1 MDAFDYRD
9 SLNAPKPGNKRDLI
23 WNILT
28 TLVLLAS
35 LCVTGAFLVIFTN
48 PQASIN
54 PFPPPTLVTPI
65 AFPTNTPTP
74 LIQMPA
80 TWTPEPTQEP
90 TLTPTLRPTSTL
102 VPTEIPYG
110 PATDTPTPGPSSTVT
125 PKVTGTYSAFN
136 FVVQQGNPIAISS
149 LAFRPEY
156 GCDWMGVGGQV
167 FDLRGSQVSDMFV
180 YLGGTL
186 AGTFFPETPTITGLL
201 PQYGRGYY
209 EFKLADLPVLSKDT
223 LWVQL
228 RDQAG
233 LPMSDKYYF
242 ATYDNCD
249 KNLIII
255 NFKQVK

>member
-1 MDAFDYRD
+1 MDAFDYRETK
-9 SLNAPKPGNKRDLI
+9 LPKKDNKKDLI

-28 TLVLLAS
+28 SLALLAS
-35 LCVTGAFLVIFTN
+35 VCVTGAFLVIFTN
-48 PQASIN
+48 PHASIN
-54 PFPPPTLVTPI
+54 PFPPPTLVTPV
-65 AFPTNTPTP
+65 AFPTHTPTP
-74 LIQMPA
+74 LIQLPA
-80 TWTPEPTQEP
+80 TWTPAPTQEP
-90 TLTPTLRPTSTL
+90 TETPTL
-102 VPTEIPYG
+102 
-110 PATDTPTPGPSSTVT
+110 APSSTPIPTETPFDVSVGAQTPTTTLTTT
-125 PKVTGTYSAFN
+125 PKATGTYAPYN

-180 YLGGTL
+180 YLGGNL
-186 AGTFFPETPTITGLL
+186 AGTFFAEQPTITGLL

-209 EFKLADLPVLSKDT
+209 EFKLADKPVLSKDT

-233 LPMSDKYYF
+233 LSMSDKYYF
-242 ATYDNCD
+242 STYDNCD